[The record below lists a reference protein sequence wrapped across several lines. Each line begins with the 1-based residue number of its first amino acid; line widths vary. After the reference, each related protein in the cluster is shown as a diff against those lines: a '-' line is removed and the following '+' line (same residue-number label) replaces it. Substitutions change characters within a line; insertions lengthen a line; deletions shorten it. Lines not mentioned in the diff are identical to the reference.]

1 MMISRFW
8 WNVLVLAL
16 CACGCASQQP
26 TTVTVKPTVAR
37 PPEIITMVPT
47 PTYRPRIAVPEAS
60 DVEFSADRKWLA
72 VGTMIRTQPLSGTIS
87 VRDCAS
93 NRVVKT
99 WKFAGGVRFLA
110 FAPDGRHIAAATGDN
125 KIRVW
130 DWRSGQLQHSSVI
143 QGGEESQGRMPISYA
158 PDGRTLAI
166 GVKKIQLLDT
176 QSWKIRQLSRQKA
189 GDLIDFIGNLQFSPT
204 GKWILTS
211 DGFEGYSGYNLYRFS
226 SGKARHI
233 VDGGTFGVTVFSRDG
248 RLFAGNAGEIQ
259 GEKTF
264 IYNINESKIVRRF
277 EADEFTI
284 WDFSPDAKFL
294 AGIGDDYPQGPVE
307 VWNIARGKRVQRFQQ
322 TARAVVWLDAKTL
335 LAGDENGVHRLTVK

>member
-1 MMISRFW
+1 MISRFW

-26 TTVTVKPTVAR
+26 TTITVKPTVAR
-37 PPEIITMVPT
+37 PPEIITIVPT

-264 IYNINESKIVRRF
+264 IYNINESKIAAGLRRMSSQF
-277 EADEFTI
+277 GIFRRMLNFWPVLATI
-284 WDFSPDAKFL
+284 IRKAPSKFGTSR
-294 AGIGDDYPQGPVE
+294 AANACNASSKP
-307 VWNIARGKRVQRFQQ
+307 RVPSFGS
-322 TARAVVWLDAKTL
+322 TLKLCSRATKMACIV
-335 LAGDENGVHRLTVK
+335 